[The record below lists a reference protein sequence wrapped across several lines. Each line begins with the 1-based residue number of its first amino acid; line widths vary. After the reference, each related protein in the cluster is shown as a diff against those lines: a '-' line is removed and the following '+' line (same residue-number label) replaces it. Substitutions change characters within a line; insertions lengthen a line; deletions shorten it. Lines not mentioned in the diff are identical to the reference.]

1 MMLAVA
7 IAVTPM
13 VAQAPATAAQRAA
26 GTVKSTNA
34 TGLTLTTT
42 AGQDVVVTVP
52 DAVKVL
58 MVAPGSKDLKS
69 ATPGTLSDVTVG
81 DKVLVVG
88 DPGASGLTATRVILM
103 KAGAIAATHQAEEA
117 AWTKGGGGIVKSVDA
132 ATGTIV
138 IASGLKTVTV
148 MVTPQTIVRRYAGD
162 SVRFA
167 DAKVSSIAEI
177 QKGDQLRV
185 RGTKSADG
193 SVITA
198 DELVTG
204 MFKNYSGLIS
214 AIDASAGTVTL
225 KDLTTKKSVTVA
237 VGPNSDVRR
246 IPPMLAE
253 RVAARMKGTGAGA
266 PGGAAGPPAGAP
278 GAPASHGAPGEAGAQ
293 RERSAGS
300 DLSQMLSRLPT
311 ETLAGLKVGDAVM
324 IVATSPGSDTATPMA
339 VTLLAGVDAILSAS
353 PSGQTM
359 TLSPWS
365 LGGGGGEGGD
375 TGGGPGGSA
384 LERCQVAEGNCR
396 FPDRMTER
404 KARARASC
412 TETGLAEFEFE
423 FEFRSSGVRMLVDG
437 LCGKLKLGWLG
448 VGLAGLLMAGV
459 AMAMSAQT
467 STPAK
472 APATAAGVQAGK
484 TRVHGVVTDPDGA
497 LIPGATVTLS
507 GNGPAVKATSGSDGS
522 YSAAVTP
529 GTYTVTVTM
538 PGFATYTATGLAI
551 GAANGMTLN
560 VEAADWRAVA
570 GGDGEFEF
578 CAAERGSGFECKRD
592 GVAGQGP
599 GCAVG

>member
-1 MMLAVA
+1 MMNVA
-7 IAVTPM
+7 KVCVRVSVMMAALVVGVPTVQVM
-13 VAQAPATAAQRAA
+13 AQAAAAPAGQRAA
-26 GTVKSTNA
+26 GTVKSTSA

-42 AGQDVVVTVP
+42 AGQDVVVTIP

-69 ATPGTLSDVTVG
+69 ATPGSLGDVAVG

-88 DPGASGLTATRVILM
+88 DPAASGPGLTATRVILM

-148 MVTPQTIVRRYAGD
+148 MVTPQTIVRRYAGG

-167 DAKVSSIAEI
+167 DAKVSTIAQI

-193 SVITA
+193 STITA
-198 DELVTG
+198 DELVSG
-204 MFKNYSGLIS
+204 MFRNYSGLIS

-225 KDLTTKKSVTVA
+225 KDLTTKKAVTVA
-237 VGPNSDVRR
+237 VGANSDVRR

-266 PGGAAGPPAGAP
+266 AGAPAGAQGVP
-278 GAPASHGAPGEAGAQ
+278 GAQGAPGGHGAPGEDGAQ

-324 IVATSPGSDTATPMA
+324 IVATSPSSDTETPMA
-339 VTLLAGVDAILSAS
+339 VTLLAGVDAILRAS

-365 LGGGGGEGGD
+365 LGGGEGGEGG
-375 TGGGPGGSA
+375 GGPEGGQ
-384 LERCQVAEGNCR
+384 R
-396 FPDRMTER
+396 
-404 KARARASC
+404 
-412 TETGLAEFEFE
+412 
-423 FEFRSSGVRMLVDG
+423 
-437 LCGKLKLGWLG
+437 
-448 VGLAGLLMAGV
+448 
-459 AMAMSAQT
+459 
-467 STPAK
+467 
-472 APATAAGVQAGK
+472 
-484 TRVHGVVTDPDGA
+484 
-497 LIPGATVTLS
+497 
-507 GNGPAVKATSGSDGS
+507 
-522 YSAAVTP
+522 
-529 GTYTVTVTM
+529 
-538 PGFATYTATGLAI
+538 
-551 GAANGMTLN
+551 
-560 VEAADWRAVA
+560 
-570 GGDGEFEF
+570 
-578 CAAERGSGFECKRD
+578 
-592 GVAGQGP
+592 
-599 GCAVG
+599 